1 QGKSSGGKG
10 QGGRDTHLAYDAWR
24 IMKARWRLVGL
35 AIVVVA
41 WAAIVCA
48 ESVSQLQPTG
58 YVNDF
63 AQVLDPNTK
72 AQIEDIARQIDEKAH
87 RLGFDASQSFFSLPI
102 QSVATFGHAHA
113 LSLRFSGHMSRRVYR
128 RRGNRSG

>member
-1 QGKSSGGKG
+1 MAS
-10 QGGRDTHLAYDAWR
+10 
-24 IMKARWRLVGL
+24 
-35 AIVVVA
+35 VVVA
-41 WAAIVCA
+41 WAAIVYA

-87 RLGFDASQSFFSLPI
+87 AQIAVVTVRQSGWG
-102 QSVATFGHAHA
+102 GH
-113 LSLRFSGHMSRRVYR
+113 
-128 RRGNRSG
+128 